1 MPKKKRPD
9 VVTQLL
15 NGDLTAAQLVSLDA
29 RQTAALLHAGHI
41 LYTEGRWRQA
51 TDIFSGLA
59 VLDPQNPYVHGMLG
73 AIRQQAG
80 DLPAAVA
87 HYTRCLELA
96 PGDPAAWT
104 NRGEILLQAGR
115 LEEAARDLAEA
126 VARDPEG
133 RHPAAHRARLLAAL
147 TQDALRAAAKGGP
160 AAAEEVL
167 RALQV
172 RLGALRDAKD

>member
-15 NGDLTAAQLVSLDA
+15 NGDLTTAQLVSLDA
-29 RQTAALLHAGHI
+29 RQTAALLHAGHL
-41 LYTEGRWRQA
+41 LYTEGRWQQA
-51 TDIFSGLA
+51 ADIFSGLA

-73 AIRQQAG
+73 AIRQQEG
-80 DLPAAVA
+80 NLPAALA

-104 NRGEILLQAGR
+104 NRGEILLRSGR

-126 VARDPEG
+126 VRHDPDG

-147 TQDALRAAAKGGP
+147 AQDALRAATKGGP
-160 AAAEEVL
+160 AAVEEVL
-167 RALQV
+167 RSLQV
-172 RLGALRDAKD
+172 QIGALRDKKD